1 MTFLS
6 KPLPDAVAKVAVTI
20 LNAICGLVTDVMIN
34 RNSVRAYSPLLRIFL
49 NSLLFLLSIHTFYGK
64 GNRKQ
69 DQYFLLFQKHYLFT

>member
-34 RNSVRAYSPLLRIFL
+34 RNNLVVFHQE
-49 NSLLFLLSIHTFYGK
+49 N
-64 GNRKQ
+64 
-69 DQYFLLFQKHYLFT
+69 